1 MESSFVT
8 GKPML
13 SKGASKQYTLS
24 GIKSI
29 KEHRLTFDSTGSE
42 RSDNLEQVIRNNNTE
57 IGGKLQ
63 RIYESLKS
71 ETTAIT
77 LYDLLGYLADKYPH
91 FYRSQQQDPSEC
103 LYHLLEHM
111 NIITERD
118 TK

>member
-1 MESSFVT
+1 MSQQKKVYSRLMIQKNLEQVLKAQQGGMESSFVT

-57 IGGKLQ
+57 IRRQ
-63 RIYESLKS
+63 V
-71 ETTAIT
+71 
-77 LYDLLGYLADKYPH
+77 
-91 FYRSQQQDPSEC
+91 
-103 LYHLLEHM
+103 
-111 NIITERD
+111 
-118 TK
+118 TKNLRKFKK